1 VIFIKQMNKTNGL
14 KKINNDNKLKYGWNN
29 IDSKDTKFLD
39 QDYVYGQIYEIG
51 LRLWS
56 NL

>member
-29 IDSKDTKFLD
+29 IDSKDTKFLN